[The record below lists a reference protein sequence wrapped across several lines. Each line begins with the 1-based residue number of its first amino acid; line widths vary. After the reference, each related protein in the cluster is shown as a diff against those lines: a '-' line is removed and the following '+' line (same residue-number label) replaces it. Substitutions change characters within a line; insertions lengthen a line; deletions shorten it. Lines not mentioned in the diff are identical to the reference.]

1 MTIAFV
7 QKVMSL
13 AEWSES
19 LLGVPQRRPEDIK
32 ERLLVH
38 GANVR
43 VHNCNR
49 NFPHHTDDRVGY
61 RAKGPAP
68 ATWVVSDFS
77 PPSSCL
83 VIVRIRRHS

>member
-49 NFPHHTDDRVGY
+49 NFSTPH
-61 RAKGPAP
+61 
-68 ATWVVSDFS
+68 
-77 PPSSCL
+77 
-83 VIVRIRRHS
+83 